1 MRVTLK
7 DLAEKTG
14 VSVNTV
20 SHALAGKTDIS
31 AATRDRVLA
40 AAAEL
45 GYIRN
50 RAASGLRSGKS
61 RTIGVILPDIGNPNF
76 AIMLRGIESF
86 FREKGYTV
94 FVLNTNEDLAAEAAA
109 ITAVLGQSPDGI
121 ILCPVANDAGN
132 LATLKA
138 SGVPF
143 TLIGR
148 YTPGVRADYVV
159 CDDEEGGYLA
169 MKHLLSGGH
178 RNIAFFNGDCRIS
191 GAAERLAG
199 ARRALAEVGAS
210 LPSSH
215 VLTLSVLGGENR
227 RKIRDFF
234 AITPHV
240 TGLVAFS
247 DLLAY
252 EAISVL
258 EELGCRVPEDIS
270 VVGFDNICSDY
281 AFPHPL
287 TSVSVRKKTM
297 AHAAAELL
305 FSKMEGE
312 KEEETHIIL
321 PTKLLERT
329 TVRPLTQEISGESPL
344 KKEKL

>member
-1 MRVTLK
+1 M
-7 DLAEKTG
+7 
-14 VSVNTV
+14 
-20 SHALAGKTDIS
+20 
-31 AATRDRVLA
+31 
-40 AAAEL
+40 
-45 GYIRN
+45 
-50 RAASGLRSGKS
+50 
-61 RTIGVILPDIGNPNF
+61 
-76 AIMLRGIESF
+76 
-86 FREKGYTV
+86 
-94 FVLNTNEDLAAEAAA
+94 LNTNEDLAAEAAA

-169 MKHLLSGGH
+169 MKHLLTGGH

-258 EELGCRVPEDIS
+258 EEFGRRVPEDIS

-344 KKEKL
+344 KKENL

>member
-7 DLAEKTG
+7 DIAEKTG

-31 AATRDRVLA
+31 EATKARVLA
-40 AAAEL
+40 AAKEL

-61 RTIGVILPDIGNPNF
+61 RTVGVILPDIGNPNF

-86 FREKGYTV
+86 LRTKGYTV
-94 FVLNTNEDLAAEAAA
+94 FVLNTNEDPGAESAA
-109 ITAVLGQSPDGI
+109 ITTVLGQNPDGV
-121 ILCPVANDAGN
+121 ILCPVANDAEN
-132 LATLKA
+132 LMYLKA

-148 YTPGVRADYVV
+148 HAPGVRCDYVV
-159 CDDEEGGYLA
+159 CDDEEGGWLA
-169 MKHLLSGGH
+169 MRHLLESGH
-178 RNIAFFNGDCRIS
+178 REIAFFNGDCRIS
-191 GAAERLAG
+191 GATERLAG
-199 ARRALAEVGAS
+199 ARRALAESGLA

-215 VLTLSVLGGENR
+215 VLSLSVLGGENR

-234 AITPHV
+234 ATTPHV
-240 TGLVAFS
+240 TGLIAFS

-252 EAISVL
+252 EAIAVL
-258 EELGCRVPEDIS
+258 EELGYRVPEDIS

-305 FSKMEGE
+305 FSKMESGN
-312 KEEETHIIL
+312 EEETHIIL
-321 PTKLLERT
+321 PTKLVERST
-329 TVRPLTQEISGESPL
+329 TAPVKKDFPGESPL
-344 KKEKL
+344 QKEKL